1 MIKYKRFKQPSLVF
15 LDGDMPAIEGC
26 LPLPGGDAPEHVVF
40 EGLREKKWGFLPM
53 RTGREPGELEDAC
66 ARAMTMSDHH
76 EWIGAAAKTLNLG
89 ADMLWQTFCTDWAAQ
104 CLTTFAAKSV
114 IDPILV
120 ALLPKV

>member
-1 MIKYKRFKQPSLVF
+1 MVHAPEIVSRVQFVSFGAASVGQSLGQMIKYKRFKQPSLVF

-76 EWIGAAAKTLNLG
+76 EWIGAAAKT
-89 ADMLWQTFCTDWAAQ
+89 
-104 CLTTFAAKSV
+104 
-114 IDPILV
+114 
-120 ALLPKV
+120 